1 MSKTVP
7 TLSLVGDDQIDPNPL
22 VLPPELADA
31 FAGIAEVAREGLLAM
46 SAAAGMAVMAQM
58 MEAEIAELAGP
69 KHAKDPER
77 TVTRHGTAAGSVVLG
92 GRRVPVTRPRARTT
106 GGTGAE
112 IELDTYRTFNDDD
125 LLGEVI
131 MERMLA
137 RVATRRHRQVADPVG
152 ADVEAASRST
162 SKSSVSRRFKTATAK
177 AIDELMGRDLSDL
190 AVVAMMI
197 DGIIFAEQ
205 CCVVAMAISTDGT
218 KTPVGLWLGDTEN
231 TTVVTALLADLSARG
246 LDASG
251 GLLFVIDGAKALA
264 AGVRRVFGDH
274 AVIQRCTIH
283 KRRNVVDHLP
293 KEQRPFVDAKLSKA
307 FNNPDPVA
315 GRRAVMDLARML
327 EDRHPDAAA
336 SLREG
341 LDDMFTVR
349 RFGLSDRLCRTLSNT
364 NTIESMI
371 SIARDTAGNVKRWR
385 DGKMIK
391 RWVAAGML
399 NAERSFRRV
408 KGVKDMPT
416 LVAALARHI
425 DQLDETK
432 EVHPDHQMTA

>member
-1 MSKTVP
+1 MNKTVP
-7 TLSLVGDDQIDPNPL
+7 TLSLVGDDPIDPNPL
-22 VLPPELADA
+22 ALPADLTDA
-31 FAGIAEVAREGLLAM
+31 FAAVAEVAREGLLAM
-46 SAAAGMAVMAQM
+46 SAAAGLVVMSQM
-58 MEAEIAELAGP
+58 MEAEIAGLAGP
-69 KHAKDPER
+69 KHAKDPDR
-77 TVTRHGTAAGSVVLG
+77 TASRHGTAAGSVVLG
-92 GRRVPVTRPRARTT
+92 GRRVPVTRPRARTVD
-106 GGTGAE
+106 GAE
-112 IELDTYRTFNDDD
+112 VELDTYRTFNDDD
-125 LLGEVI
+125 LLEQVVL
-131 MERMLA
+131 ERMLA
-137 RVATRRHRQVADPVG
+137 RVATRRHRQVAEPVG
-152 ADVEAASRST
+152 ASVEADARST
-162 SKSSVSRRFKTATAK
+162 SKSAVSRRFKTATAK
-177 AIDELMGRDLSDL
+177 ALDELMARDLSEV

-197 DGIIFAEQ
+197 DGVIFAEQ
-205 CCVVAMAISTDGT
+205 CCVVALAISADGT
-218 KTPVGLWLGDTEN
+218 KVPVGLWLGDTEN
-231 TTVVTALLADLSARG
+231 KTIVTALLADLADRG

-264 AGVRRVFGDH
+264 AGVRRVFGER

-293 KEQRPFVDAKLSKA
+293 RDQRPFIDAKLAKA

-315 GRRAVMDLARML
+315 GRRAAMDLARML

-349 RFGLSDRLCRTLSNT
+349 RFGLSDRLCRTMSNT

-425 DQLDETK
+425 DQLNDE
-432 EVHPDHQMTA
+432 EVHPDRQMTA